1 MDKTALVTGDRE
13 AEGLVVAALSR
24 AKIPAI
30 AVEWDWS
37 DDADEWR
44 LTVVSSLYDTR
55 GPRESYSQ
63 ILEALRQLKV
73 YESVPILQL
82 YVKSPEDPYAKDL
95 VRQLKLVKE
104 GSIHIVKN
112 PATPHQPKYAVVFA
126 PYLGSGGPIPSVHL
140 PDDQALRDFLEKRLG
155 ISSYE
160 VDRAISELARK
171 RSTSIFNVQL
181 NLRQARRLN
190 LAA

>member
-13 AEGLVVAALSR
+13 AEGLVVAALSL
-24 AKIPAI
+24 AKIPVT
-30 AVEWDWS
+30 AVEWNWTDG
-37 DDADEWR
+37 ADEWQ
-44 LTVVSSLYDTR
+44 LTVVSSLYDAR

-63 ILEALRQLKV
+63 ILEALRRLKV
-73 YESVPILQL
+73 YDSVPVLDL
-82 YVKSPEDPYAKDL
+82 YVKSPEDPDAKEL

-112 PATPHQPKYAVVFA
+112 PAVPRQPKYAVVFA

-140 PDDQALRDFLEKRLG
+140 VDDGALRDFLERRLG

-171 RSTSIFNVQL
+171 RNTSIFNVQL

>member
-1 MDKTALVTGDRE
+1 MK
-13 AEGLVVAALSR
+13 
-24 AKIPAI
+24 
-30 AVEWDWS
+30 
-37 DDADEWR
+37 
-44 LTVVSSLYDTR
+44 
-55 GPRESYSQ
+55 
-63 ILEALRQLKV
+63 
-73 YESVPILQL
+73 L
-82 YVKSPEDPYAKDL
+82 YVKSPDDPYAKDL
-95 VRQLKLVKE
+95 VRQLKFVKE

-112 PATPHQPKYAVVFA
+112 LATPQQPKYAVVFA

-140 PDDQALRDFLEKRLG
+140 LDDQAMRDFLEKRLG

-160 VDRAISELARK
+160 VDRAISELGRK

>member
-13 AEGLVVAALSR
+13 AEGLVVAALSL

-95 VRQLKLVKE
+95 VRQLKFVKE

-140 PDDQALRDFLEKRLG
+140 LDDQSLRDFLEKRLG

>member
-13 AEGLVVAALSR
+13 AEGLVIAALSR
-24 AKIPAI
+24 ARIPAI
-30 AVEWDWS
+30 AVEWNWVP
-37 DDADEWR
+37 DADEWQ
-44 LTVVSSLYDTR
+44 LTVVSPLFDTK

-73 YESVPILQL
+73 YESVPILKL
-82 YVKSPEDPYAKDL
+82 FVKSPEAPEAKDL

-140 PDDQALRDFLEKRLG
+140 LDDQALRDFLEKRLG